1 MKKFKFTISGKP
13 YEVEVQNIE
22 GNIATVNVNGTE
34 YQVEMEEQAAPVIAP
49 VARPAAQAAPVIAP
63 VARPAAKPAASAPTQ
78 SAAPKP
84 AAAAGGAGYKM
95 AAPLPG
101 TIMQIFVKQG
111 DAVKKGDKLLMYEA
125 MKMEN
130 NLLAEADGTIT
141 AINCRQGDNVLQG
154 DTLIV
159 IG

>member
-34 YQVEMEEQAAPVIAP
+34 YQVEMEEQAAPV
-49 VARPAAQAAPVIAP
+49 VAS
-63 VARPAAKPAASAPTQ
+63 VARPAAKPAASSSAPAT
-78 SAAPKP
+78 PKP

-111 DAVKKGDKLLMYEA
+111 DTVKKGDKLLMYEA

>member
-13 YEVEVQNIE
+13 YEVEVQDIE
-22 GNIATVNVNGTE
+22 GNIAKVNVNGTV
-34 YQVEMEEQAAPVIAP
+34 YQVEMEEQAAPV
-49 VARPAAQAAPVIAP
+49 VAP
-63 VARPAAKPAASAPTQ
+63 VARPAAKTAATSSA

-84 AAAAGGAGYKM
+84 AATAGGNGYKM

-101 TIMQIFVKQG
+101 TIMQIFVHQG
-111 DAVKKGDKLLMYEA
+111 DSVKKGDKLLMYEA

-154 DTLIV
+154 DVLII

>member
-13 YEVEVQNIE
+13 YEVEVQDIE

-34 YQVEMEEQAAPVIAP
+34 YKVEMEEQAAPV
-49 VARPAAQAAPVIAP
+49 VAP
-63 VARPAAKPAASAPTQ
+63 VARPAAKTTTSTATQ
-78 SAAPKP
+78 NAAPKP
-84 AAAAGGAGYKM
+84 AASGAGYKM

-101 TIMQIFVKQG
+101 TIMQIYVHQG
-111 DAVKKGDKLLMYEA
+111 DSVKKGDKLLMYEA

-154 DTLIV
+154 DVLIV

>member
-49 VARPAAQAAPVIAP
+49 VARPAA
-63 VARPAAKPAASAPTQ
+63 KSAASAPAQ

-84 AAAAGGAGYKM
+84 AAAAGGSGHKM

-111 DAVKKGDKLLMYEA
+111 DAVKKDDKLLMYEA

-130 NLLAEADGTIT
+130 NLLAETDGTIT

>member
-13 YEVEVQNIE
+13 YEVEVQDIE
-22 GNIATVNVNGTE
+22 GNIATVNVNGSE
-34 YQVEMEEQAAPVIAP
+34 YKVEMEEQAAPV
-49 VARPAAQAAPVIAP
+49 VAP
-63 VARPAAKPAASAPTQ
+63 VARPAAKAQSSAPAK
-78 SAAPKP
+78 SAAPK
-84 AAAAGGAGYKM
+84 AAPAAGGAGYKM

-101 TIMQIFVKQG
+101 TIMQIYVKQG

-130 NLLAEADGTIT
+130 NLLAEVEGTVT

-154 DTLIV
+154 DVLIV

>member
-22 GNIATVNVNGTE
+22 GNIATVNVNGTD

-49 VARPAAQAAPVIAP
+49 VARPAS
-63 VARPAAKPAASAPTQ
+63 KPAATSSAP
-78 SAAPKP
+78 AAPKP
-84 AAAAGGAGYKM
+84 AAAASGAGHKM

-130 NLLAEADGTIT
+130 NLLAEIDGTIT

>member
-22 GNIATVNVNGTE
+22 GNMASVNVNGVE
-34 YQVEMEEQAAPVIAP
+34 YKVEMEEQAAPV
-49 VARPAAQAAPVIAP
+49 VAP
-63 VARPAAKPAASAPTQ
+63 VARPAAKPAAASSAP
-78 SAAPKP
+78 AAPKP
-84 AAAAGGAGYKM
+84 AAAGGAGYKM

>member
-22 GNIATVNVNGTE
+22 GNMATVNVNGTE
-34 YQVEMEEQAAPVIAP
+34 YQVEMEEQAAPV
-49 VARPAAQAAPVIAP
+49 VAP
-63 VARPAAKPAASAPTQ
+63 VARPAAKPAAAAPAQ

>member
-22 GNIATVNVNGTE
+22 GNIADVNVNGTS
-34 YQVEMEEQAAPVIAP
+34 YKVEMEEQATP
-49 VARPAAQAAPVIAP
+49 VAAP
-63 VARPAAKPAASAPTQ
+63 VARPAAKPAAKV
-78 SAAPKP
+78 AAAQP
-84 AAAAGGAGYKM
+84 AAAKPASNVAGYKM

-101 TIMQIFVKQG
+101 TIMQIYVKQG
-111 DAVKKGDKLLMYEA
+111 DVVKKGDKLLMYEA

-130 NLLAEADGTIT
+130 NLLSEADGTVA

-154 DTLIV
+154 DVLIV

>member
-22 GNIATVNVNGTE
+22 GNLATVNVNGTE
-34 YQVEMEEQAAPVIAP
+34 YKVEMEEQAAPV
-49 VARPAAQAAPVIAP
+49 VAP
-63 VARPAAKPAASAPTQ
+63 VARPAAKPAATQSQ

-84 AAAAGGAGYKM
+84 AAAVGGAGYKM

-111 DAVKKGDKLLMYEA
+111 DTVSKGDKLLMYEA

-130 NLLAEADGTIT
+130 NLLAETDGTIT
-141 AINCRQGDNVLQG
+141 AVNCRQGDNVLQG
-154 DTLIV
+154 DVLIV

>member
-13 YEVEVQNIE
+13 YEVEVQDIE
-22 GNIATVNVNGTE
+22 GNIATVNVNGSE
-34 YQVEMEEQAAPVIAP
+34 YKVEMEEQAAPV
-49 VARPAAQAAPVIAP
+49 VAP
-63 VARPAAKPAASAPTQ
+63 VARPAAKPASAPAQ
-78 SAAPKP
+78 AAAPRP

-111 DAVKKGDKLLMYEA
+111 DVVKKGDKLLMYEA

-130 NLLAEADGTIT
+130 NLLAEADGTIN

-154 DTLIV
+154 DVLIV

>member
-13 YEVEVQNIE
+13 YEVEVQDIE
-22 GNIATVNVNGTE
+22 GNIATVNVNGTD
-34 YQVEMEEQAAPVIAP
+34 YKVEMEEQAAPVVAP
-49 VARPAAQAAPVIAP
+49 VARPT
-63 VARPAAKPAASAPTQ
+63 AKPAAKQ
-78 SAAPKP
+78 SQGAAPKP
-84 AAAAGGAGYKM
+84 AAAAGGTGYKM

-111 DAVKKGDKLLMYEA
+111 DVVKKGDKLLMYEA

-130 NLLAEADGTIT
+130 NLLAEAEGTIT

-154 DTLIV
+154 DVLIV

>member
-13 YEVEVQNIE
+13 YEVEVQDIE
-22 GNIATVNVNGTE
+22 GNIATVNVNGTD
-34 YQVEMEEQAAPVIAP
+34 YKVEMEEQAAPVVKP
-49 VARPAAQAAPVIAP
+49 VARPAA
-63 VARPAAKPAASAPTQ
+63 AKPAASS
-78 SAAPKP
+78 SASSAPKP
-84 AAAAGGAGYKM
+84 AAATGGAGYKM

-101 TIMQIFVKQG
+101 TIMQIFVHQG
-111 DAVKKGDKLLMYEA
+111 DTVKKGDKLLMYEA

-154 DTLIV
+154 DVLIV

>member
-1 MKKFKFTISGKP
+1 M
-13 YEVEVQNIE
+13 
-22 GNIATVNVNGTE
+22 ATVNVNGTE

-49 VARPAAQAAPVIAP
+49 VARPAA
-63 VARPAAKPAASAPTQ
+63 KPAATSSAPAT
-78 SAAPKP
+78 PKP

>member
-49 VARPAAQAAPVIAP
+49 VARPAA
-63 VARPAAKPAASAPTQ
+63 KPAATSSA

-84 AAAAGGAGYKM
+84 AAAAAGGNGYKM

-101 TIMQIFVKQG
+101 TIMQIFVHQG
-111 DAVKKGDKLLMYEA
+111 DSVKKGDKLLMYEA

-154 DTLIV
+154 DVLII

>member
-1 MKKFKFTISGKP
+1 MKTFKFTISGKP

-34 YQVEMEEQAAPVIAP
+34 YKVEMEEQAAPVVAP
-49 VARPAAQAAPVIAP
+49 IARPVKQTT
-63 VARPAAKPAASAPTQ
+63 SAPSQ
-78 SAAPKP
+78 SSAPKP
-84 AAAAGGAGYKM
+84 AAAAAGGAGYKM

-130 NLLAEADGTIT
+130 NLLAEADGTIS
-141 AINCRQGDNVLQG
+141 AVNCRQGDNVLQG
-154 DTLIV
+154 DVLIV

>member
-13 YEVEVQNIE
+13 YEVEVQDIE
-22 GNIATVNVNGTE
+22 GNIAKVNVNGAE
-34 YQVEMEEQAAPVIAP
+34 YQVEMEEQAAPV
-49 VARPAAQAAPVIAP
+49 VAP
-63 VARPAAKPAASAPTQ
+63 VARPAAKPAAQSQAPATT
-78 SAAPKP
+78 KP
-84 AAAAGGAGYKM
+84 AAGGAGYKM

-111 DAVKKGDKLLMYEA
+111 DVVKKGDKLLMYEA

-130 NLLAEADGTIT
+130 NLLAEADGTIS

-154 DTLIV
+154 DVLIV

>member
-34 YQVEMEEQAAPVIAP
+34 YQVEMEEQAAPVVAP
-49 VARPAAQAAPVIAP
+49 VARPAA
-63 VARPAAKPAASAPTQ
+63 AKPAASSSAP
-78 SAAPKP
+78 AAPKP

>member
-1 MKKFKFTISGKP
+1 MKKFKFNISGKP

-22 GNIATVNVNGTE
+22 GNIAIVNVNGSE
-34 YQVEMEEQAAPVIAP
+34 YKVEMEEQAAPVVAP
-49 VARPAAQAAPVIAP
+49 VARP
-63 VARPAAKPAASAPTQ
+63 VAKTQSAPKTET
-78 SAAPKP
+78 AAPKP
-84 AAAAGGAGYKM
+84 AAAGGAGHKM
-95 AAPLPG
+95 QAPLPG
-101 TIMQIFVKQG
+101 TIMQIFVKEG

-130 NLLAEADGTIT
+130 NLLSEADGTVT

-154 DTLIV
+154 DVLLV

>member
-1 MKKFKFTISGKP
+1 
-13 YEVEVQNIE
+13 
-22 GNIATVNVNGTE
+22 VNGTE
-34 YQVEMEEQAAPVIAP
+34 YKVEREEQAAPV
-49 VARPAAQAAPVIAP
+49 VAP
-63 VARPAAKPAASAPTQ
+63 VARPAAKPAASTSTQ
-78 SAAPKP
+78 AAAPKP
-84 AAAAGGAGYKM
+84 AAATGGAGYKM

-101 TIMQIFVKQG
+101 TIMQIFVHQG
-111 DAVKKGDKLLMYEA
+111 DSVKKGDKLLMYEA

-154 DTLIV
+154 DVLIV

>member
-22 GNIATVNVNGTE
+22 GNIADVNVNGTS
-34 YQVEMEEQAAPVIAP
+34 YKVEMEEQAAPV
-49 VARPAAQAAPVIAP
+49 VAP
-63 VARPAAKPAASAPTQ
+63 VARPAAKPAAK
-78 SAAPKP
+78 AAAAQP
-84 AAAAGGAGYKM
+84 AAAKPASNVAGYKM

-101 TIMQIFVKQG
+101 TIMQIYVKQG
-111 DAVKKGDKLLMYEA
+111 DVVKKGDKLLMYEA

-130 NLLAEADGTIT
+130 NLLAEADGTVA

-154 DTLIV
+154 DVLIV

>member
-22 GNIATVNVNGTE
+22 GNLATVNVNGTE
-34 YQVEMEEQAAPVIAP
+34 YKVEMEEQAAPV
-49 VARPAAQAAPVIAP
+49 VAP
-63 VARPAAKPAASAPTQ
+63 VARPAAKPAATQSQ

-84 AAAAGGAGYKM
+84 AAAVGGAGYKM

-111 DAVKKGDKLLMYEA
+111 DTVSKGDKLLMYEA

-130 NLLAEADGTIT
+130 NLLAETAGTIT
-141 AINCRQGDNVLQG
+141 AVNCRQGDNVLQG
-154 DTLIV
+154 DVLIV

>member
-13 YEVEVQNIE
+13 YEVEVQDIE
-22 GNIATVNVNGTE
+22 SNMATVNVNGTE
-34 YQVEMEEQAAPVIAP
+34 YKVEMEEQAAPV
-49 VARPAAQAAPVIAP
+49 VAP
-63 VARPAAKPAASAPTQ
+63 VARPAAKPAAAPTQ
-78 SAAPKP
+78 SAAPRQ

-111 DAVKKGDKLLMYEA
+111 DVVKKGDKLLMYEA

-130 NLLAEADGTIT
+130 NLLAEAEGTIT

>member
-22 GNIATVNVNGTE
+22 GNIATINVNGTE
-34 YQVEMEEQAAPVIAP
+34 YKVEMEEQAAPVIAP
-49 VARPAAQAAPVIAP
+49 PV
-63 VARPAAKPAASAPTQ
+63 RTSTAKSTSSAPAQ
-78 SAAPKP
+78 NAGPKP

-101 TIMQIFVKQG
+101 TIMQIFVHQG
-111 DAVKKGDKLLMYEA
+111 DTVKKGDKLLMYEA

-130 NLLAEADGTIT
+130 NLLAEADGSIT

-154 DTLIV
+154 DVLIV

>member
-22 GNIATVNVNGTE
+22 GNIAKVNVNGTE
-34 YQVEMEEQAAPVIAP
+34 YNVEMEEQAAPVVAP
-49 VARPAAQAAPVIAP
+49 VAKPV
-63 VARPAAKPAASAPTQ
+63 VKTTASAP
-78 SAAPKP
+78 AKNDAPKP
-84 AAAAGGAGYKM
+84 AAAGGAGYKM

-101 TIMQIFVKQG
+101 TIMQIFVHQG
-111 DAVKKGDKLLMYEA
+111 DSVKKGDKLLMYEA

-154 DTLIV
+154 DVLIV